1 MSDLSGDWS
10 HNWLVSEDGKRLVLD
25 MLESLIPGTLGQGG
39 AGVTLASGGKSG
51 VLTVRGGPEE
61 AQSLRAVIT
70 APDASAQDVLM
81 HRGADGAFVQTILL
95 PAAGCYGAALTWLDG
110 AGEALDAQDA
120 FFTHSWS
127 MEYEALSQPGGRAAL
142 SELCAATGGV
152 LADDPQAL
160 ARLDAEGTA
169 REMDAALA
177 LSLLLYV
184 GLMVELIVKKRA
196 RA

>member
-1 MSDLSGDWS
+1 
-10 HNWLVSEDGKRLVLD
+10 

-61 AQSLRAVIT
+61 AQSLRVAIT
-70 APDASAQDVLM
+70 APDGSSQDVLM
-81 HRGADGAFVQTILL
+81 HRDADGAFVQTIAL
-95 PAAGCYGAALTWLDG
+95 PTVGCYAAALTWLDG
-110 AGEALDAQDA
+110 ADGTLDAQDA
-120 FFTHSWS
+120 LFTHSWT
-127 MEYEALSQPGGRAAL
+127 MEYEALSQPDGRAAL

-169 REMDAALA
+169 RETDAVLL

-184 GLMVELIVKKRA
+184 CLMAELIVKKRV